1 MPRLPPVVLVAT
13 CALPMW
19 FAARATPALV
29 VDFPARRILSIA
41 LAAVG
46 ATVILAGVLA
56 FRRARTTVN
65 PLRPEGASALVTSG
79 VYART
84 RNPMYLGFAL
94 LLAAWGAWL
103 AHPVVLLAVPAFV
116 GWISRYQI
124 APEERALHA
133 TFGAAFEQ
141 YRTRVRRWF

>member
-1 MPRLPPVVLVAT
+1 MPRLPPIVLVAA
-13 CALPMW
+13 CALAMW
-19 FAARATPALV
+19 LAARATPALAA
-29 VDFPARRILSIA
+29 DFPARRLLSIA
-41 LAAVG
+41 LAVAG
-46 ATVILAGVLA
+46 AAVILAGVLA

-94 LLAAWGAWL
+94 LLLAWGAWL
-103 AHPVVLLAVPAFV
+103 AHPVVLVALPAFV
-116 GWISRYQI
+116 GWIDRYQI

-133 TFGAAFEQ
+133 AFGAAFEQ
-141 YRTRVRRWF
+141 YRARVGRWF